1 MNPNVPTLQSVDSF
15 VTDRSLLGRD
25 DGVDLEEIKEYKPII
40 DKKYKPIPPV
50 PKKKKKAI

>member
-15 VTDRSLLGRD
+15 VTDRSLLARD
-25 DGVDLEEIKEYKPII
+25 EVDLEEIKEYKPII
-40 DKKYKPIPPV
+40 DKKYKPIPSV